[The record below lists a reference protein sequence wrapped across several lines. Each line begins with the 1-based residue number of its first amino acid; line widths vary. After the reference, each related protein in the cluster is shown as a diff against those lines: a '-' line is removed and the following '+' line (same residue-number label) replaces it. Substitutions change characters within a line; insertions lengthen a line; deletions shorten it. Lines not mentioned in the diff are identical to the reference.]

1 MKDQTVNISFGREA
15 AGYDIVIGGKLA
27 NCGGWARK
35 CLGKD
40 AAKIVIVSNPTV
52 FALYGET
59 VSKGLTEAG
68 FVVSHWL
75 MKDGEEHKNFRN
87 VEKSL
92 AFFSEAKLTR
102 TDAVVALGGGVV
114 GDLAG
119 FAASIYMRGVRF
131 LQVPTTLLSMI
142 DSSVGGKT
150 GVNASFGK
158 NTIGAFYQ
166 PDGVM
171 IDTGVLA
178 TLPHRELAA
187 GFCEVMKHG
196 ALSGRKLLAKTAGFL
211 AKYPLELIGGQ
222 SNFKSEISS
231 LKTKSDLKSEISN
244 LKYKISDHAAELS
257 DLIRKNVE
265 FKASIVAGDERES
278 SKRVDSRSRKIL
290 NFGHTLAHAL
300 EKVTDYK
307 YFKHGEAVG
316 YGILYAAELSKT
328 LALCD
333 KKDVKL
339 LYDVVHSV
347 GSLPSLADIDSQEV
361 FEAFRFDKKQVA
373 GSLQMV
379 LLKGIGKPV
388 IVSGGDIPRSFH
400 AKALKQLLKF

>member
-1 MKDQTVNISFGREA
+1 MKDRNVKIECPRSESSYQIS
-15 AGYDIVIGGKLA
+15 IGSESIA
-27 NCGGWARK
+27 NCGKWARK

-40 AAKIVIVSNPTV
+40 TAKIVVVSNPTV
-52 FALYGET
+52 YELYGSAVAE
-59 VSKGLTEAG
+59 SLSDGG
-68 FVVSHWL
+68 FAVSHWL
-75 MKDGEEHKNFRN
+75 MKDGEEHKNLKG
-87 VEKSL
+87 VENAL
-92 AFFSEAKLTR
+92 AYFSQSGLTR

-119 FAASIYMRGVRF
+119 FAASVYLRGVRF
-131 LQVPTTLLSMI
+131 LQMPTTLLAMI

-150 GVNASFGK
+150 GVNAGFGK
-158 NTIGAFYQ
+158 NTIGSFHQ
-166 PDGVM
+166 PSGVL
-171 IDTGVLA
+171 IDTSVLA
-178 TLPHRELAA
+178 TLPERELAA
-187 GFCEVMKHG
+187 GFCEMIKHG
-196 ALSGRKLLAKTAGFL
+196 ALGGRKPLDRTADFL
-211 AKYPLELIGGQ
+211 RKYALESFAAITN
-222 SNFKSEISS
+222 SNDLRSEI
-231 LKTKSDLKSEISN
+231 
-244 LKYKISDHAAELS
+244 S
-257 DLIRKNVE
+257 DLIRTNVE
-265 FKASIVAGDERES
+265 FKAKIVAGDERES
-278 SKRVDSRSRKIL
+278 SKRTDAHSRKIL

-347 GSLPSLADIDSQEV
+347 GPLPSLADIDSQEV

-373 GSLQMV
+373 GSLQMI

-388 IVSGGDIPRSFH
+388 IVSSSDIPVSAH
-400 AKALKQLLKF
+400 TKTLKQLLKF